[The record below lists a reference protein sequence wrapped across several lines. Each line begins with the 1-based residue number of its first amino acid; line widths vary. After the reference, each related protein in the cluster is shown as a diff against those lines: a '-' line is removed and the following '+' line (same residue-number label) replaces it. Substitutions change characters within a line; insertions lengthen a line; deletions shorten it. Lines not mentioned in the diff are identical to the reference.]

1 MSFPEGP
8 LKREQADD
16 GREAVEQ
23 APTDGVFG
31 ALRRHIRTWGRRYV
45 EMRVE
50 AVTGRRE
57 S

>member
-8 LKREQADD
+8 LKGEQEDD
-16 GREAVEQ
+16 GRETSEQ

-31 ALRRHIRTWGRRYV
+31 ALRRHMRTWGRRYV

-50 AVTGRRE
+50 ALTGRRGL
-57 S
+57 